1 MIKKEG
7 YELAKKKKK
16 KKIGRSYSRGEKRL
30 RRYEL
35 GLTIRV
41 SQLGLKTS

>member
-7 YELAKKKKK
+7 YELEKKK
-16 KKIGRSYSRGEKRL
+16 GRGYSRGGKRL

-35 GLTIRV
+35 GLRTSV

>member
-7 YELAKKKKK
+7 YELEKKKVGV
-16 KKIGRSYSRGEKRL
+16 IQGGGKRL

-35 GLTIRV
+35 GLRTRV

>member
-7 YELAKKKKK
+7 YELAKKK

>member
-7 YELAKKKKK
+7 YELAKK

>member
-7 YELAKKKKK
+7 YELAKKKK